1 MVCVCFGVG
10 ISFLSGD
17 YGRFPAWWWRFK
29 NFSFSLSIA
38 PQYGHLHSDFG
49 ESLVVDRQARFISL
63 MFYNHLES
71 EDGGTN

>member
-49 ESLVVDRQARFISL
+49 ESLVVERQAGQIYKFNVLQPSRIGRRW
-63 MFYNHLES
+63 Y
-71 EDGGTN
+71 